1 MKTINLRKFYGSV
14 YKTDTFIELPDEI
27 VDALESEE
35 RIEHYSG
42 QKIREHTYS
51 IDCSPEIG
59 YHFPNQEPSAEEIL
73 LAKEQKE
80 RMVLMLQCLQKRRLE
95 ARFAAAMKYRE
106 IADEE
111 NVSMTS
117 ITTTV
122 RDAVLKLRD
131 YFIKHG
137 WLESPKEATVCT
149 RVAPRKRIRKKTR
162 RNKS

>member
-1 MKTINLRKFYGSV
+1 MTCWAFLYLRTSAYGVQKRSGAALRRSVRIFQKNLNGG
-14 YKTDTFIELPDEI
+14 KTD
-27 VDALESEE
+27 ES
-35 RIEHYSG
+35 
-42 QKIREHTYS
+42 
-51 IDCSPEIG
+51 
-59 YHFPNQEPSAEEIL
+59 PNQEPSAEEIL

-80 RMVLMLQCLQKRRLE
+80 RMVLMLQCLQEALATLTPMQKRRLE

-162 RNKS
+162 RNRS

>member
-1 MKTINLRKFYGSV
+1 MTCWAFLYLRTSAYGVQKRSGAAPRRSVRIFQKNLNGGR
-14 YKTDTFIELPDEI
+14 TD
-27 VDALESEE
+27 ES
-35 RIEHYSG
+35 
-42 QKIREHTYS
+42 
-51 IDCSPEIG
+51 
-59 YHFPNQEPSAEEIL
+59 PNQEPSAEEIL

-80 RMVLMLQCLQKRRLE
+80 RMVLMLQCLQEALATLTPMQKRRLE

>member
-1 MKTINLRKFYGSV
+1 
-14 YKTDTFIELPDEI
+14 
-27 VDALESEE
+27 
-35 RIEHYSG
+35 
-42 QKIREHTYS
+42 
-51 IDCSPEIG
+51 
-59 YHFPNQEPSAEEIL
+59 
-73 LAKEQKE
+73 
-80 RMVLMLQCLQKRRLE
+80 MLQCLQEALATLTPMQKRRLE

-149 RVAPRKRIRKKTR
+149 RVVPRKRIRKKTR